1 MENKALAKT
10 KDEETII
17 GHTESLIKNYALLKE
32 YYPSIKNLDWDLL
45 KLACLY
51 HDMGKLNTKFQNKLM
66 SKLNYPLLKDE
77 LEDINEIPHG
87 YLSPAFLD
95 LEDIQEKY
103 ELDGLKILCQSIF
116 YHHNREKPDNP
127 DNIKKTIKEDLSK
140 YINEFSYER
149 IGKVSELNT
158 KYWKYVKRRLPN
170 QEIEDDKEEEEKRNI
185 INKKFIMTKGLLNKI
200 DYAASSGV
208 PIEYKNDELE
218 KRTNDFFHSMKSE
231 PNKLQKFMKENRDNN
246 IIAIASTGIGK
257 TEGAL
262 LWIGDNKGFF
272 TLPLRVSLNAIYDR
286 LKDKIKFDNDKL
298 GLLHSESATE
308 YMKRSEGH
316 IDKDHL
322 DETKQLSKALTVC
335 TLDQLLDFV
344 FKCEGFELKLATL
357 SYSKIVIDEIQMYS
371 SDMLAYLLT
380 ALKEITDMG
389 GKFAIVT
396 ATFPPVLKSFM
407 EYLKIDYKE
416 AEQPFLKENKNGKTF
431 ERHRMKVLNEK
442 ININHIKNNYE
453 NKRILVIVNTVKEA
467 QRLYD
472 ELLEENIPNINIF
485 HSKYIKKDRSEI
497 EKKILEA
504 GEVINGIL
512 KNPSQT
518 IWITTQIVEASL
530 DIDFDVLYTELSDL
544 SGLFQRM
551 GRVYRNRGLDENTN
565 VYVYTG
571 GNGAPSGIRKSK
583 KSIIDHDIYCASRQA
598 IEEFGDGEIR
608 ETDKMNLINKYF
620 TYERLGKSNFYMDVK
635 QKINYINNLKC
646 FELQKSEVR
655 LRDILTTTIIPK
667 VVYEDNYESINENI
681 RIYSSDDSSYSDRI
695 KSRDYILGYTVAIPQ
710 YEYEFACNKGL
721 IFDTLNIGKYE
732 EIKVVSFPYN
742 EKGLQKPKNKD
753 ESDVECLFI

>member
-1 MENKALAKT
+1 MKNKALAKT
-10 KDEETII
+10 KDEETIV
-17 GHTESLIKNYALLKE
+17 GHTEELIKNYKLLKK
-32 YYPSIKNLDWDLL
+32 YYPNIKNLDWDLL
-45 KLACLY
+45 KLACIY

-66 SKLNYPLLKDE
+66 SKLNYPLLEDE
-77 LEDINEIPHG
+77 LENIHEIPHG

-95 LEDIQEKY
+95 LESIQDEY
-103 ELDGLKILCQSIF
+103 ESDDLKILCQSIF

-127 DNIKKTIKEDLSK
+127 DDIKRIIKEDLSK

-149 IGKVSELNT
+149 IGKITELNT
-158 KYWKYVKRRLPN
+158 KYWKHVKRRLPN
-170 QEIEDDKEEEEKRNI
+170 QEIEDDEDEEEKRNI
-185 INKKFIMTKGLLNKI
+185 TNKKFIMTKGLLNKI

-218 KRTNDFFHSMKSE
+218 ERTNNFFTNMKSE
-231 PNKLQKFMKENRDNN
+231 PNKLQKFMRENRDNN
-246 IIAIASTGIGK
+246 VIAIASTGIGK

-262 LWIGDNKGFF
+262 LWIGNNKGFF

-286 LKDKIKFDNDKL
+286 LKEKIKFDKDKL

-308 YMKRSEGH
+308 YMKRSEGY
-316 IDKDHL
+316 IDKEHL

-357 SYSKIVIDEIQMYS
+357 SYSKLVIDEIQMYS
-371 SDMLAYLLT
+371 SDMLAYLLVG
-380 ALKEITDMG
+380 LKEITNIG

-407 EYLKIDYKE
+407 EYVGIDYKE
-416 AEQPFLKENKNGKTF
+416 AEEPFLKENNNGQTF
-431 ERHRMKVLNEK
+431 ERHRMKVLDEK
-442 ININHIKNNYE
+442 ININNIKSNYE

-472 ELLEENIPNINIF
+472 ELVEENIPNVNIF
-485 HSKYIKKDRSEI
+485 HSKYIKKDRGEI

-504 GEVINGIL
+504 GEVIDGIP

-551 GRVYRNRGLDENTN
+551 GRVYRNRELDDNTN
-565 VYVYTG
+565 VYVYIGGTG
-571 GNGAPSGIRKSK
+571 NPSGITKSK
-583 KSIIDHDIYCASRQA
+583 KSIIDYDIYSASRQA

-608 ETDKMNLINKYF
+608 EIDKMDLINKYF
-620 TYERLGKSNFYMDVK
+620 TYENLGDSNFYRKVK
-635 QKINYINNLKC
+635 EKIDYINNLKC
-646 FELQKSEVR
+646 FEVPKSEVK

-667 VVYEDNYESINENI
+667 TVYEENSEKIKENI
-681 RIYSSDDSSYSDRI
+681 KLYSSEDSSYSERI
-695 KSRDYILGYTVAIPQ
+695 KSRDNILKYTVAIPQ
-710 YEYEFACNKGL
+710 YEYEFAFSRGL
-721 IFDTLNIGKYE
+721 IFHTLNIGKYE
-732 EIKVVSFPYN
+732 EIKVVSFPYDK
-742 EKGLQKPKNKD
+742 KGLQKPKNED
-753 ESDVECLFI
+753 PSDIECLFV

>member
-1 MENKALAKT
+1 MENRALAKT
-10 KDEETII
+10 KDEETIV
-17 GHTESLIKNYALLKE
+17 GHTEELIKNYKLLKKC
-32 YYPSIKNLDWDLL
+32 YPNIKNLDWSLL
-45 KLACLY
+45 ELACIY

-77 LEDINEIPHG
+77 LEDIGEIPHG

-95 LEDIQEKY
+95 LEEIQEKY

-116 YHHNREKPDNP
+116 YHHNREKPDNM
-127 DNIKKTIKEDLSK
+127 DNIKRTIKEDLSK
-140 YINEFSYER
+140 YINEFYYER
-149 IGKVSELNT
+149 VGKLEQLNT

-170 QEIEDDKEEEEKRNI
+170 QEAEDDEEEEERRI
-185 INKKFIMTKGLLNKI
+185 ITNKKFIMTKGLLNKI

-208 PIEYKNDELE
+208 DIEYKNDELE
-218 KRTNDFFHSMKSE
+218 ERTNEFFNNLNSE

-246 IIAIASTGIGK
+246 VIAIASTGIGK

-262 LWIGDNKGFF
+262 LWIGNNKGFF

-286 LKDKIKFDNDKL
+286 LKDKIKFNNDKL

-308 YMKRSEGH
+308 YMKRSEGE
-316 IDKDHL
+316 IDKEHL

-335 TLDQLLDFV
+335 TLDQILDFV

-371 SDMLAYLLT
+371 SDMLAYLLV
-380 ALKEITDMG
+380 ALKEITNIG

-407 EYLKIDYKE
+407 KYLEIDYKE
-416 AEQPFLKENKNGKTF
+416 AEEPFLKENNKGQTF

-442 ININHIKNNYE
+442 ININHIKSDYE

-472 ELLEENIPNINIF
+472 ELLENNIPNINIF
-485 HSKYIKKDRSEI
+485 HSKYIKKDRSKI
-497 EKKILEA
+497 EKKILEV
-504 GEVINGIL
+504 GEVNNGIP

-551 GRVYRNRGLDENTN
+551 GRVYRNRELDENTN

-583 KSIIDHDIYCASRQA
+583 KSIIDYDIYCASREAIQA
-598 IEEFGDGEIR
+598 FGGGEIR
-608 ETDKMNLINKYF
+608 EIDKMNLINKYF
-620 TYERLGKSNFYMDVK
+620 TYERLGNSNFYRDVK
-635 QKINYINNLKC
+635 EKINYINNLKC
-646 FELQKSEVR
+646 FEVEKSEVK
-655 LRDILTTTIIPK
+655 LRDILTVTIIPK
-667 VVYEDNYESINENI
+667 VIYEENIESINENI
-681 RIYSSDDSSYSDRI
+681 EIYSSDNSSYSERI
-695 KSRDYILGYTVAIPQ
+695 KSRDDILAYTVAIPQ
-710 YEYEFACNKGL
+710 YEYEFACSKGL
-721 IFDTLNIGKYE
+721 ISNILKIGKFE

-742 EKGLQKPKNKD
+742 EKGLQKPQNED
-753 ESDVECLFI
+753 SSDIECLFV